1 MILLFNRITGM
12 QDEENVDV
20 VYMNFIKAVF
30 TISQYFIVDL
40 M

>member
-1 MILLFNRITGM
+1 MSLLFNRITGK
-12 QDEENVDV
+12 QDEDNVAV
-20 VYMNFIKAVF
+20 VYVNFIKAVF